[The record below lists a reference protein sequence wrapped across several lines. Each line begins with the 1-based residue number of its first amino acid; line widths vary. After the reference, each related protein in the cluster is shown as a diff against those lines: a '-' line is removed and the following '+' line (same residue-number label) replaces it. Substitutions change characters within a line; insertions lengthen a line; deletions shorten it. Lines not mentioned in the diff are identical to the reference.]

1 MSHPHLHQTPS
12 GVGGLAAG
20 TPEASRRPQ
29 APAAAPT
36 AAPAPR
42 GLGRPGAGPDNQQA
56 PEGSAAG
63 HSRGCWDLLSPSR
76 FPARSGC
83 RAAPRRGGSVGP
95 RPALRRV
102 LKMAGS
108 SPPWTGSAYLFL
120 QSTCK
125 TIALPS
131 LYESSQKKPCVF
143 KALKLALADSTG
155 SVNGVDMLK
164 VHCSHPHL
172 IVQLRFCKEENC
184 RRFLQSYREGALQ
197 KSLQSH
203 LQLCLATTMV
213 PLELELKAGSEHLDK
228 MLKDEDRCLECIFR
242 EKPDRLPDEEIM
254 ELEERLKS
262 LKLHQSTN
270 NNVAGKDCSSL
281 KSPSQPYP
289 PQGSSLP
296 IQLTFIF
303 QGQQFD
309 NRTITPDDHQKF
321 AKSVSKKWKQV
332 GRSLQKS
339 CRALRDPVIDNLA
352 LEYDREGLYEQAY
365 QMLLRFIQSE
375 GKKATIARLIAA
387 LEENGLVSLAEEL
400 LGLHSTEDCS

>member
-1 MSHPHLHQTPS
+1 
-12 GVGGLAAG
+12 
-20 TPEASRRPQ
+20 
-29 APAAAPT
+29 
-36 AAPAPR
+36 
-42 GLGRPGAGPDNQQA
+42 
-56 PEGSAAG
+56 
-63 HSRGCWDLLSPSR
+63 
-76 FPARSGC
+76 
-83 RAAPRRGGSVGP
+83 
-95 RPALRRV
+95 
-102 LKMAGS
+102 KMAGS
-108 SPPWTGSAYLFL
+108 STPWIGSAYLFL

-125 TIALPS
+125 TIALPA

-172 IVQLRFCKEENC
+172 IVQLKFCKRETC

-203 LQLCLATTMV
+203 LQLSLATTTV
-213 PLELELKAGSEHLDK
+213 PLKVELKAGSEHLDK
-228 MLKDEDRCLECIFR
+228 MLKDEDHCLECIYR
-242 EKPDRLPDEEIM
+242 EKPDRLPDEEIT
-254 ELEERLKS
+254 ELEECLKS
-262 LKLHQSTN
+262 LMLHQSTN

-281 KSPSQPYP
+281 KSLAWPYP

-332 GRSLQKS
+332 GRSLQKC
-339 CRALRDPVIDNLA
+339 CRALRDPAIDNLA

-375 GKKATIARLIAA
+375 GKKATIARLVAA
-387 LEENGLVSLAEEL
+387 LEENGLISLAEEL
-400 LGLHSTEDCS
+400 LGLHPSEDCS

>member
-1 MSHPHLHQTPS
+1 
-12 GVGGLAAG
+12 
-20 TPEASRRPQ
+20 
-29 APAAAPT
+29 
-36 AAPAPR
+36 
-42 GLGRPGAGPDNQQA
+42 
-56 PEGSAAG
+56 
-63 HSRGCWDLLSPSR
+63 
-76 FPARSGC
+76 
-83 RAAPRRGGSVGP
+83 
-95 RPALRRV
+95 
-102 LKMAGS
+102 KMAGS
-108 SPPWTGSAYLFL
+108 STPWTGSAYLFL

-125 TIALPS
+125 AIALPA

-172 IVQLRFCKEENC
+172 IVQLKFCKRENC
-184 RRFLQSYREGALQ
+184 RRFLQSYREGVLQ
-197 KSLQSH
+197 KSLQSN
-203 LQLCLATTMV
+203 LQLSLATTTM
-213 PLELELKAGSEHLDK
+213 PLEVELKAGSEHLDK
-228 MLKDEDRCLECIFR
+228 MLKDEDHCLECIYR
-242 EKPDRLPDEEIM
+242 EKPDRLPDEEIT

-262 LKLHQSTN
+262 LMLHQSTN
-270 NNVAGKDCSSL
+270 NNVAGKDYSSL
-281 KSPSQPYP
+281 KPPSRPYP
-289 PQGSSLP
+289 PTGSSLP
-296 IQLTFIF
+296 TQLTFNF

-339 CRALRDPVIDNLA
+339 CRALRDPAIDNLA

-387 LEENGLVSLAEEL
+387 LEENGLISLAEEL
-400 LGLHSTEDCS
+400 LGIHSSEDCS

>member
-1 MSHPHLHQTPS
+1 MN
-12 GVGGLAAG
+12 GLQWKMKAKLC
-20 TPEASRRPQ
+20 E
-29 APAAAPT
+29 
-36 AAPAPR
+36 
-42 GLGRPGAGPDNQQA
+42 
-56 PEGSAAG
+56 
-63 HSRGCWDLLSPSR
+63 LLSLGYGVPLR
-76 FPARSGC
+76 C
-83 RAAPRRGGSVGP
+83 
-95 RPALRRV
+95 ALQSNSKPPQRLHLLQQHQHCSKKV

-172 IVQLRFCKEENC
+172 IVQLRFCKQENC
-184 RRFLQSYREGALQ
+184 RRFLRSYRDGALQ

-203 LQLCLATTMV
+203 LQLSLATAMV
-213 PLELELKAGSEHLDK
+213 PLEVELKAGSEHLDQ
-228 MLKDEDRCLECIFR
+228 MLKDEDRCLECIYR
-242 EKPDRLPDEEIM
+242 EKPDRLPDEEIT

-262 LKLHQSTN
+262 LMLHQSTN
-270 NNVAGKDCSSL
+270 NNVAGKDCPSL
-281 KSPSQPYP
+281 KPPSQPYP
-289 PQGSSLP
+289 PQGSSLAT
-296 IQLTFIF
+296 QLTFIF

-375 GKKATIARLIAA
+375 GKRATIARLITA

-400 LGLHSTEDCS
+400 LGLHSSEDCS

>member
-1 MSHPHLHQTPS
+1 
-12 GVGGLAAG
+12 
-20 TPEASRRPQ
+20 
-29 APAAAPT
+29 
-36 AAPAPR
+36 
-42 GLGRPGAGPDNQQA
+42 
-56 PEGSAAG
+56 
-63 HSRGCWDLLSPSR
+63 
-76 FPARSGC
+76 
-83 RAAPRRGGSVGP
+83 
-95 RPALRRV
+95 
-102 LKMAGS
+102 KMAGS

-172 IVQLRFCKEENC
+172 IVQLRFCRQENC
-184 RRFLQSYREGALQ
+184 RRFLRSYREGALQ

-203 LQLCLATTMV
+203 LQLYLATTMV
-213 PLELELKAGSEHLDK
+213 PLEVELKAGSEHLDK
-228 MLKDEDRCLECIFR
+228 MLKDEDRCLECIYR
-242 EKPDRLPDEEIM
+242 EKPDRLPDEEIT
-254 ELEERLKS
+254 ELEECLKS
-262 LKLHQSTN
+262 LMLQSTN

-281 KSPSQPYP
+281 KSPSQPCP

-296 IQLTFIF
+296 PQLTFIF

-332 GRSLQKS
+332 GRSLQRS
-339 CRALRDPVIDNLA
+339 CRALRDPAIDTVA
-352 LEYDREGLYEQAY
+352 LEYEREGLYEQAY

-375 GKKATIARLIAA
+375 GKRATIARLVTA

-400 LGLHSTEDCS
+400 LGLHSSEECS

>member
-1 MSHPHLHQTPS
+1 
-12 GVGGLAAG
+12 
-20 TPEASRRPQ
+20 
-29 APAAAPT
+29 
-36 AAPAPR
+36 
-42 GLGRPGAGPDNQQA
+42 
-56 PEGSAAG
+56 
-63 HSRGCWDLLSPSR
+63 
-76 FPARSGC
+76 
-83 RAAPRRGGSVGP
+83 
-95 RPALRRV
+95 
-102 LKMAGS
+102 KMAGS
-108 SPPWTGSAYLFL
+108 SAPWIGSAYLFL

-125 TIALPS
+125 TITLSS

-143 KALKLALADSTG
+143 KALKMALADSTG
-155 SVNGVDMLK
+155 SMNGVDMLK

-172 IVQLRFCKEENC
+172 IVQLKFCKRENC
-184 RRFLQSYREGALQ
+184 RRFLRSYREGALQ

-203 LQLCLATTMV
+203 LQLSLATTTV
-213 PLELELKAGSEHLDK
+213 PLEVELKAGSEHLDK
-228 MLKDEDRCLECIFR
+228 MLKDEDRCLECIYR
-242 EKPDRLPDEEIM
+242 EKPDRLPDEEIT
-254 ELEERLKS
+254 ELEEHLKS
-262 LKLHQSTN
+262 LMLHQSTNN

-281 KSPSQPYP
+281 KFPSLPYP

-296 IQLTFIF
+296 PQVTFIF

-375 GKKATIARLIAA
+375 GKKATIARLITA

-400 LGLHSTEDCS
+400 LGLHSNEDCS

>member
-1 MSHPHLHQTPS
+1 
-12 GVGGLAAG
+12 
-20 TPEASRRPQ
+20 
-29 APAAAPT
+29 
-36 AAPAPR
+36 
-42 GLGRPGAGPDNQQA
+42 
-56 PEGSAAG
+56 
-63 HSRGCWDLLSPSR
+63 
-76 FPARSGC
+76 
-83 RAAPRRGGSVGP
+83 
-95 RPALRRV
+95 
-102 LKMAGS
+102 KMAGS
-108 SPPWTGSAYLFL
+108 SAPWIGSAYLFL

-143 KALKLALADSTG
+143 NALKLALAESTG
-155 SVNGVDMLK
+155 SMNGVDMLK

-172 IVQLRFCKEENC
+172 IVQLRFCKRENC
-184 RRFLQSYREGALQ
+184 RRFLRSYREGALQ

-203 LQLCLATTMV
+203 LQLSLATTTV
-213 PLELELKAGSEHLDK
+213 PLEVELKAGSEHLDK
-228 MLKDEDRCLECIFR
+228 MLKDEDHCLECIYR

-254 ELEERLKS
+254 ELEERLES
-262 LKLHQSTN
+262 LMLHHGTN
-270 NNVAGKDCSSL
+270 NNGAGKGCPSL
-281 KSPSQPYP
+281 KSSSLPYP
-289 PQGSSLP
+289 PQCSSLP
-296 IQLTFIF
+296 PQITFIF

-309 NRTITPDDHQKF
+309 NRAITPDDHQKF

-400 LGLHSTEDCS
+400 LGLHSNED

>member
-1 MSHPHLHQTPS
+1 
-12 GVGGLAAG
+12 
-20 TPEASRRPQ
+20 
-29 APAAAPT
+29 
-36 AAPAPR
+36 
-42 GLGRPGAGPDNQQA
+42 
-56 PEGSAAG
+56 
-63 HSRGCWDLLSPSR
+63 
-76 FPARSGC
+76 
-83 RAAPRRGGSVGP
+83 
-95 RPALRRV
+95 
-102 LKMAGS
+102 KMAGS
-108 SPPWTGSAYLFL
+108 SAPWIGSAYLFL

-125 TIALPS
+125 TIALPA

-172 IVQLRFCKEENC
+172 IVQLKFCKRENC
-184 RRFLQSYREGALQ
+184 RQFLRSYREGALQ

-203 LQLCLATTMV
+203 LQLSLATTTV
-213 PLELELKAGSEHLDK
+213 PLEVELKAGSEHLDK
-228 MLKDEDRCLECIFR
+228 MLKDEERCLECIYR
-242 EKPDRLPDEEIM
+242 EKPDRLPDEEIT
-254 ELEERLKS
+254 ELEECLKS
-262 LKLHQSTN
+262 LMLHQSTN
-270 NNVAGKDCSSL
+270 NNVAGKDCSPL
-281 KSPSQPYP
+281 KSPPQPYR

-296 IQLTFIF
+296 TQLTFIF

-332 GRSLQKS
+332 ARSLQKS

-400 LGLHSTEDCS
+400 LGLHACEDCS